1 MAQFIITKTL
11 SAQDKNSEAFR
22 ANIAQHMQT
31 CRAIADAHNCGDQ
44 KRFKAWLKAADAK
57 LYANVYEG
65 NRIWKDEFYAVLALG
80 KLEGEAEKL
89 FCDAQDA
96 LIEMGKT
103 SREFTYTGAK
113 KLVLSFV
120 NGTGKF
126 KAKTDADDEGEGE
139 GEEGEGE
146 SVESLDN
153 TDKRS
158 AASIASNFMQIA
170 ENAQANTAEI
180 LAEFAK
186 LVEASQASDT
196 QADKK
201 AA

>member
-22 ANIAQHMQT
+22 ANIAAHMEDCKT
-31 CRAIADAHNCGDQ
+31 IAEKHNSENPKD
-44 KRFKAWLKAADAK
+44 FKAWLKTTDAK
-57 LYANVYEG
+57 LFANAYEG
-65 NRIWKDEFYAVLALG
+65 KRIWKDEFYAILALG
-80 KLEGEAEKL
+80 KLEGDAAKL

-126 KAKTDADDEGEGE
+126 KAKTDADDEGEGD
-139 GEEGEGE
+139 EGE
-146 SVESLDN
+146 SESVETLDK
-153 TDKRS
+153 DKRS
-158 AASIASNFMQIA
+158 AASIAANFMQIA

-186 LVEASQASDT
+186 LVEAASD
-196 QADKK
+196 APAEKK

>member
-22 ANIAQHMQT
+22 SNIAQHMEACKT
-31 CRAIADAHNCGDQ
+31 IADKHNAENPKD
-44 KRFKAWLKAADAK
+44 FKAWLKSTDAK
-57 LYANVYEG
+57 LFANAYEVK
-65 NRIWKDEFYAVLALG
+65 RIWKDEFYAILALG
-80 KLEGEAEKL
+80 KLDGDAAKL

-113 KLVLSFV
+113 KLVVSFV

-126 KAKTDADDEGEGE
+126 KAKTDDADADDADADDETET
-139 GEEGEGE
+139 
-146 SVESLDN
+146 VETLDK
-153 TDKRS
+153 DKRS
-158 AASIASNFMQIA
+158 AQSIAANFFDIA
-170 ENAQANTAEI
+170 NNAQANTAEI

-186 LVEASQASDT
+186 LVEASRPSDT
-196 QADKK
+196 QADKE

>member
-22 ANIAQHMQT
+22 SNIAQHMEACKT
-31 CRAIADAHNCGDQ
+31 IAEKHNAENPKD
-44 KRFKAWLKAADAK
+44 FKAWLKTADAK
-57 LYANVYEG
+57 LYANAYEG
-65 NRIWKDEFYAVLALG
+65 KRIWKDEFYAILALG
-80 KLEGEAEKL
+80 KLEDDAAKL

-96 LIEMGKT
+96 LIDMGKT

-126 KAKTDADDEGEGE
+126 KAKTDADDADESDADES
-139 GEEGEGE
+139 E

-170 ENAQANTAEI
+170 DNAQANTAEI

-186 LVEASQASDT
+186 LVEAAQASDT

>member
-22 ANIAQHMQT
+22 ANIAQHMEA
-31 CRAIADAHNCGDQ
+31 CKKIADKHISENPKD
-44 KRFKAWLKAADAK
+44 FKTWLKWRDAK
-57 LYANVYEG
+57 LFANAYEG
-65 NRIWKDEFYAVLALG
+65 KRIWKDEFYAILALG
-80 KLEGEAEKL
+80 KLEGDTAKL

-96 LIEMGKT
+96 LLEMGKT

-126 KAKTDADDEGEGE
+126 KEKVTPESDGDGDGAGDGET
-139 GEEGEGE
+139 
-146 SVESLDN
+146 VETLDKA
-153 TDKRS
+153 DKRS

-186 LVEASQASDT
+186 LVEASQASD
-196 QADKK
+196 APAEKK

>member
-22 ANIAQHMQT
+22 SNIEAHMEA
-31 CRAIADAHNCGDQ
+31 CKKIADKHNSENPKD
-44 KRFKAWLKAADAK
+44 FKTWLKWRDAK
-57 LYANVYEG
+57 LFANAYEG
-65 NRIWKDEFYAVLALG
+65 KRIWKDEFYAILALG
-80 KLEGEAEKL
+80 KLEGDAAKL

-126 KAKTDADDEGEGE
+126 KEKVTPEGEGDGDGD
-139 GEEGEGE
+139 GET
-146 SVESLDN
+146 VESLDK

-196 QADKK
+196 QAEKK

>member
-22 ANIAQHMQT
+22 SNISQHMEACKT
-31 CRAIADAHNCGDQ
+31 IAEKHNAENPKD
-44 KRFKAWLKAADAK
+44 FKAWLKSADAK
-57 LYANVYEG
+57 LFANAYEG
-65 NRIWKDEFYAVLALG
+65 KRIWKDEFYAILALG
-80 KLEGEAEKL
+80 KLEGDAAKL

-103 SREFTYTGAK
+103 SREFTYIGAK
-113 KLVLSFV
+113 KLVVSFV

-126 KAKTDADDEGEGE
+126 KAKADDADDADADEAEN
-139 GEEGEGE
+139 
-146 SVESLDN
+146 VESLDK

-158 AASIASNFMQIA
+158 AQSIAANFFDIA
-170 ENAQANTAEI
+170 DNAQANTAEI

-196 QADKK
+196 QAETK

>member
-11 SAQDKNSEAFR
+11 SAQDKNADTFR
-22 ANIAQHMQT
+22 SNIQAHMQDCKT
-31 CRAIADAHNCGDQ
+31 IADKHNAENPKD
-44 KRFKAWLKAADAK
+44 FKAWLKSTDAK
-57 LYANVYEG
+57 LYANAYEG
-65 NRIWKDEFYAVLALG
+65 KRIWKDEYYAILALG
-80 KLEGEAEKL
+80 KLEGDAAKL

-103 SREFTYTGAK
+103 SREFTYIGAK

-126 KAKTDADDEGEGE
+126 KEKVTPEGEGDGE
-139 GEEGEGE
+139 GDGE

-153 TDKRS
+153 SDKRS
-158 AASIASNFMQIA
+158 AASIAANFMQIA

-196 QADKK
+196 QAETK

>member
-11 SAQDKNSEAFR
+11 SAQDKNADTFR
-22 ANIAQHMQT
+22 SNIAQHMEACKT
-31 CRAIADAHNCGDQ
+31 IADKHNAESSKD
-44 KRFKAWLKAADAK
+44 FKAWLKATDAK
-57 LYANVYEG
+57 LFANAYEG
-65 NRIWKDEFYAVLALG
+65 KRIWKDEFYAILALG
-80 KLEGEAEKL
+80 KLEDDAAKL

-96 LIEMGKT
+96 LIAMGKT

-113 KLVLSFV
+113 KLVVSFV

-126 KAKTDADDEGEGE
+126 KEKVTPEGDG
-139 GEEGEGE
+139 EGEGE

-153 TDKRS
+153 SDKRS
-158 AASIASNFMQIA
+158 AASIAANFMQIA

-196 QADKK
+196 QAETK

>member
-44 KRFKAWLKAADAK
+44 KKFKAWLKAADAK

-96 LIEMGKT
+96 LIAMGKT

-139 GEEGEGE
+139 EGEGE
-146 SVESLDN
+146 SVETLDN

-158 AASIASNFMQIA
+158 AASIAANFMQIA

-186 LVEASQASDT
+186 LVEAASEKP
-196 QADKK
+196 ADKK